1 MEWLFGGWIVLCG
14 IGAAVIVPLALKEER
29 TARRQLEDA
38 QSRASSLE
46 RQVAQLT
53 TQLEETRRLNASLE
67 QSHAAK
73 QKELEHLSSELSST
87 RAEAQTLQARTEEL
101 ERQLKAEQERHRGL
115 PEGS

>member
-29 TARRQLEDA
+29 TARRQMEDA

-53 TQLEETRRLNASLE
+53 TQLEETRRLSSSLE
-67 QSHAAK
+67 QSHTAK
-73 QKELEHLSSELSST
+73 QKELERLYSQLSST
-87 RAEAQTLQARTEEL
+87 KAEAQTLQARTGEL